1 MRFLGIGDWNELGP
15 IYLHLLAEGHQ
26 VRVHIAEPSAHEVLG
41 GMVDRCEDWRAELG
55 WVRAAGADGVI
66 LCETAAFGDTQD
78 ALRRDGYQVIG
89 GSAMGDR
96 LERDRRHGQEM
107 LRRSGIPTI
116 PSWSFLD
123 AASTAAYIRD
133 HPGRYVLK
141 YDGDA
146 GPGCQTYPG
155 RAADGADLRA
165 LLEARADACGPRH
178 QLMAHVDGVEVGV
191 GAYFN
196 GQRFLDP
203 PCMDWEHKHFFAG
216 GIGELT
222 GEMGTVVTYAA
233 PARLF
238 DRTLGR
244 LAEPLRRGGYRG
256 YINLNLIVDERGIWP
271 LEFTSRFGYPGS
283 AILGV
288 LQSDGWGALFR
299 TLLDP
304 SSRRHRAEPGFAV
317 GVVLSVPPFP
327 YHEGYERL
335 SKGTAIAFAGL
346 DEDDRRHLHL
356 GEVAI
361 HDGKLRCAGN
371 IGALMTV
378 TGTGA
383 DAAAA
388 RDAAYARVQK
398 VVVPNL
404 RWREDI
410 GRTLIQRD
418 LERLRGWGWL

>member
-15 IYLHLLAEGHQ
+15 IYLRLLAEGHQ
-26 VRVHIAEPSAHEVLG
+26 VRVHIREPSAHDVLG
-41 GMVDRCEDWRAELG
+41 GMVERVDDWQAELP
-55 WVRAAGADGVI
+55 WLRTAGADGVI
-66 LCETAAFGDTQD
+66 LCETAGFGEEQD

-107 LRRSGIPTI
+107 LRRCGIPTI
-116 PSWSFLD
+116 PSWSFHD
-123 AASTAAYIRD
+123 APSTAAYIRD

-146 GPGCQTYPG
+146 GGACNTYPG
-155 RAADGADLRA
+155 RAVDGSDLRA
-165 LLEARADACGPRH
+165 LLEARADSCGPRH
-178 QLMAHVDGVEVGV
+178 QLMAYVDGVEVGV
-191 GAYFN
+191 GGYFN
-196 GQRFLDP
+196 GEYFLRP
-203 PCMDWEHKHFFAG
+203 VCMDWEHKHFFPG

-233 PARLF
+233 PPRLF

-244 LAEPLRRGGYRG
+244 MADALRRGGYRG

-288 LQSDGWGALFR
+288 LQPDGWGDLVR

-304 SSRRHRAEPGFAV
+304 GATRFNTDPGYAV

-327 YHEGYERL
+327 YHHGYGML

-346 DEDDRRHLHL
+346 DEQDRRHIHL

-361 HDGKLRCAGN
+361 HDGRLRCAGSV
-371 IGALMTV
+371 GALMTV

-383 DAAAA
+383 DVAAA
-388 RDAAYARVQK
+388 RGAAYGRVEK

-410 GRTLIQRD
+410 GSNLLHRD
-418 LERLRGWGWL
+418 LDRLRQWGWL